1 MTSHTPLR
9 TWTLGAVGVL
19 TAAIVVGLIYEAVAE
34 KRDSA
39 RYPPPGKL
47 VDVAGYR
54 LHFLCKGTSS
64 GPVIVMVSGGGTPAV
79 VSYPMQDRIAEFA
92 RVCSYDRPGLGWS
105 DAAPKPL
112 TFDDQAADLQT
123 LLRRA
128 DIPAPYVFVPESFGS
143 LVVIAFAKIHPEQV
157 AGIAFLDG
165 VDPQLWFQGM
175 VKESGLFARLKGAF
189 IQAAWKLGIVR
200 ILFPALVPEWFGAL
214 ASPIKSQMTA
224 LYSRPNPGYAEALRA
239 YETTPVS
246 QRPYLAPG
254 TLGNRPVIA
263 LSHGRTSSGLSTEF
277 EAGWRSS
284 QYRLAHLAQAG
295 IVVVANAADHQIA
308 QEEPELAA
316 RTVLRVLE
324 QVSTRAG
331 SKPGSSQGGMAE

>member
-1 MTSHTPLR
+1 MISRSRARVWAL
-9 TWTLGAVGVL
+9 AVLAVF
-19 TAAIVVGLIYEAVAE
+19 AAVIVAALSYEALAE
-34 KRDSA
+34 KKDSA

-47 VDVAGYR
+47 VDVGGYR
-54 LHFLCKGTSS
+54 LHLLCKGTSS
-64 GPVIVMVSGGGTPAV
+64 GPVIVMVAGGGTPAV
-79 VSYPMQDRIAEFA
+79 ASYPMQDRIAEFA
-92 RVCSYDRPGLGWS
+92 RVCSYDRAGLGWS

-123 LLRRA
+123 MLRRA

-254 TLGNRPVIA
+254 ALGNRPVIA
-263 LSHGRTSSGLSTEF
+263 LRHERKSRGLSAEF
-277 EAGWRSS
+277 EAGWAAS
-284 QYRLAHLAQAG
+284 QDRLAHLAQAG
-295 IVVVANAADHQIA
+295 IVVVATEADHQIA

-316 RTVLRVLE
+316 RAVIGVLE
-324 QVSTRAG
+324 QVRLKTGAQFE
-331 SKPGSSQGGMAE
+331 P

>member
-1 MTSHTPLR
+1 MISRSRARAWIL
-9 TWTLGAVGVL
+9 GVL
-19 TAAIVVGLIYEAVAE
+19 GVFAAVIVVGLIYEALAE
-34 KRDSA
+34 KNDSA

-47 VDVAGYR
+47 VDVGGYR
-54 LHFLCKGTSS
+54 LHLLCKGASS
-64 GPVIVMVSGGGTPAV
+64 GPVVVMVAGGGTPAV
-79 VSYPMQDRIAEFA
+79 ASYPMQDRIAEFA
-92 RVCSYDRPGLGWS
+92 RVCSYDRAGLGWS
-105 DAAPKPL
+105 DAAQKPL

-123 LLRRA
+123 MLRQA

-175 VKESGLFARLKGAF
+175 VNESGVFARLKGTF
-189 IQAAWKLGIVR
+189 IHAAWRLGIVR
-200 ILFPALVPEWFGAL
+200 IVFPTLVPEWFGAL

-254 TLGNRPVIA
+254 ALGNRPVIA
-263 LSHGRTSSGLSTEF
+263 LRHERRSRGLSAEF
-277 EAGWRSS
+277 EAGWPSS
-284 QYRLAHLAQAG
+284 QDRLAHLSEAG
-295 IVVVANAADHQIA
+295 VVVVATEADHQIA
-308 QEEPELAA
+308 QEEPALAA

-324 QVSTRAG
+324 QVGPKTDAG
-331 SKPGSSQGGMAE
+331 AEP

>member
-1 MTSHTPLR
+1 MISRSRARIWGPAILSVFA
-9 TWTLGAVGVL
+9 AV
-19 TAAIVVGLIYEAVAE
+19 IVAGLSYEALAE
-34 KRDSA
+34 KKDSA

-47 VDVAGYR
+47 VDVGGYR
-54 LHFLCKGTSS
+54 LHLLCKGTSS
-64 GPVIVMVSGGGTPAV
+64 GPVVVMVAGGGTPAV

-92 RVCSYDRPGLGWS
+92 RVCSYDRAGLGWS
-105 DAAPKPL
+105 DAAAKTL
-112 TFDDQAADLQT
+112 TFADQAANLQT
-123 LLRRA
+123 MLHRA

-143 LVVIAFAKIHPEQV
+143 LVVIAFAKIHPEEV

-175 VKESGLFARLKGAF
+175 VNEGGVFARLKGTF
-189 IQAAWKLGIVR
+189 IQAAWRLGIVR
-200 ILFPALVPEWFGAL
+200 MVFPSLVPEWFGAL
-214 ASPIKSQMTA
+214 PSPIKAQMTA

-254 TLGNRPVIA
+254 ALGNRPVIA
-263 LSHGRTSSGLSTEF
+263 LRHERRSRGLSAEF
-277 EAGWRSS
+277 EAGWPSS
-284 QYRLAHLAQAG
+284 QDRLAHLSQAG
-295 IVVVANAADHQIA
+295 VVVVATEADHQIA

-324 QVSTRAG
+324 QVSP
-331 SKPGSSQGGMAE
+331 KH